1 VLDDKFK
8 RLNQRMGGHAF
19 VETNKRMFGAWT
31 HVLIVFLTMPFFRKL
46 VLKNVGNL
54 FTVL

>member
-1 VLDDKFK
+1 MLDDEFK